1 MKNQLSFSIF
11 ILFLSFVSCSN
22 IEAGGS
28 SASRNE
34 SVQDTNLSLF
44 KATLVDTIKSP
55 SSGITLYSYSATH
68 IDSTY
73 FINFHK
79 ATEKEREE
87 YYGPISPSEPN
98 SKDIQFFQFKD
109 AASGANWTKI
119 NDTLRYLVM
128 GNSSPEKALMYKDS
142 DFIMSIYT
150 ESVSMD
156 LLEWTKDYISISQNT
171 GGYYGGAH
179 GLYGSTYYTFDIKS
193 GERLSYAD
201 LVSNESL
208 PKLSAL
214 VQQNYE
220 KLFGKAYL
228 EFSDKFELPNSF
240 AFTKEGLKFLYNPY
254 EMGSYVDGLREVTVS
269 YSALKGI
276 IKTAYK

>member
-1 MKNQLSFSIF
+1 MRLLLMLLVAMAVFSNTSCNQKNAENGF
-11 ILFLSFVSCSN
+11 IVN
-22 IEAGGS
+22 TNKA
-28 SASRNE
+28 
-34 SVQDTNLSLF
+34 VPDTLF
-44 KATLVDTIKSP
+44 KETIVDTIPSP
-55 SSGITLYSYSATH
+55 IAGVKLYSYSATH

-98 SKDIQFFQFKD
+98 SKDIQYFQFKD

-201 LVSNESL
+201 LVSNEEM
-208 PKLSAL
+208 PKLMAV
-214 VQQNYE
+214 VQANYE

-254 EMGSYVDGLREVTVS
+254 EMGTYADGLREVTVS

>member
-1 MKNQLSFSIF
+1 MRLLLMLLVATAVFSNTSCNQKNAENGF
-11 ILFLSFVSCSN
+11 IVN
-22 IEAGGS
+22 TNKA
-28 SASRNE
+28 
-34 SVQDTNLSLF
+34 VPDTLF
-44 KATLVDTIKSP
+44 KETIVDTIPSP
-55 SSGITLYSYSATH
+55 IAGVKLYSYSATH

-98 SKDIQFFQFKD
+98 SKDIQYFQFKD

-201 LVSNESL
+201 LVSNEEM

-254 EMGSYVDGLREVTVS
+254 EMGTYADGLREVTVS

>member
-1 MKNQLSFSIF
+1 MKRYVLALCLCNAFALAACNQ
-11 ILFLSFVSCSN
+11 
-22 IEAGGS
+22 
-28 SASRNE
+28 SASQQTATSNVTSAA
-34 SVQDTNLSLF
+34 SVEKYF
-44 KATLVDTIKSP
+44 EEKKVDSIQSP

-98 SKDIQFFQFKD
+98 SKDIQYFQFKD

-119 NDTLRYLVM
+119 NDTFRYLVM

-179 GLYGSTYYTFDIKS
+179 GMYGSSYYTFDIKS

-201 LVSNESL
+201 LVSNEEM
-208 PKLSAL
+208 PKLMAV
-214 VQQNYE
+214 VQTNYE

-254 EMGSYVDGLREVTVS
+254 EMGTYADGLREVSVP